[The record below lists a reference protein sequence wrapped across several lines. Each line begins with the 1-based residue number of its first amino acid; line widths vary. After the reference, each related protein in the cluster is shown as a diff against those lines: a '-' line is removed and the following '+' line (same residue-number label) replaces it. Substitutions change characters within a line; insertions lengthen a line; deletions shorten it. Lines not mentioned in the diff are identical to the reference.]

1 MKKTVLFLLLVIGFT
16 AFGQRVIPS
25 MKVQMAYS
33 QSEIASFSDEAITE
47 LNFRGDKLCWFEEV
61 KAGAALSNYQLVK
74 RSGEPANLS
83 LAELGEFNPLLYR
96 LPQSERACENL
107 MITTTDGVSKLLVVR
122 SVEMMTKEKQ
132 RYERNKK

>member
-1 MKKTVLFLLLVIGFT
+1 MKKTVLFFLLVIGCT
-16 AFGQRVIPS
+16 AYGQRVIPS

-33 QSEIASFSDEAITE
+33 QSEIAAFSEDVLAE
-47 LNFRGDKLCWFEEV
+47 LNLRGDKLCWFEDV
-61 KAGAALSNYQLVK
+61 KVGAELSNYQLVK
-74 RSGEPANLS
+74 RSGELVNLS
-83 LAELGEFNPLLYR
+83 LAELDEFNPLLYC
-96 LPQSERACENL
+96 LPQSERVCENL